1 MILTTQLITD
11 SAYDDGTYDGFD
23 LYDGLDDQDQF
34 GDIKIS
40 KEEGEF
46 LLRKAKEILDN
57 LGYETRIRL
66 AAAGTASE
74 YCPGLWSVP
83 GPGVAYFDEVL
94 NVSPNIVV
102 AALTDG
108 NLEVSMPT
116 PNPHSRGR
124 IYQGATIDNVGEVIA
139 KLSEDN
145 NLSEDIVNEFL
156 DFVGKVDTLD
166 LYGVNRQRELR
177 VYKNP
182 TFDEIYDLMNISDDN
197 VGGFITP
204 DKEVYIWNR
213 GFADHYSVARKL
225 GLKIL
230 FKFCIYYSEDGNFCF
245 HQGDCSDEEDCGC
258 DEIMKIIESKWGIK
272 EELVYSDTIETLN
285 QYGVNSKTQIRIYKN
300 PSLDEI
306 KSLLKISNNNVAG
319 LILTNNDIYI
329 WDRRIA
335 EHDTVQ
341 NLLGDI
347 ELMDAFYIVESDRWV
362 NGYTISD
369 VHYKSLTGRDIMDT
383 IESKWGIKEELVYVV
398 KISTPDEFRV
408 ERTREL
414 KIYKNPSLD
423 EIKNLLSIFVG
434 AIGGLYDNGIIY
446 VWDRNIAVHQ
456 YVKELLHLNDPT
468 FFYIYYSDSY
478 DNGFNVISVGA
489 TDSDII
495 RQSIESKWGMNE
507 DFDEYDDLSNEPDT
521 FGENYYLSDQVIMF
535 IDILNE
541 FKVSIRDVIR
551 DGGLRT
557 DLGSSNNFMSYI
569 LERWESIP
577 FNYDFVNK
585 LTSMIVNNAVI
596 QATKLKFN
604 DPNSDFID
612 IFKIDQYTI
621 TWRKSKGEWMA
632 YG

>member
-116 PNPHSRGR
+116 PNPRSWGR
-124 IYQGATIDNVGEVIA
+124 TYQGATIDNVGEVIA

-145 NLSEDIVNEFL
+145 NLSEDIVNEF
-156 DFVGKVDTLD
+156 
-166 LYGVNRQRELR
+166 
-177 VYKNP
+177 
-182 TFDEIYDLMNISDDN
+182 
-197 VGGFITP
+197 
-204 DKEVYIWNR
+204 
-213 GFADHYSVARKL
+213 
-225 GLKIL
+225 
-230 FKFCIYYSEDGNFCF
+230 
-245 HQGDCSDEEDCGC
+245 
-258 DEIMKIIESKWGIK
+258 
-272 EELVYSDTIETLN
+272 LVYSDTIETLN

-369 VHYKSLTGRDIMDT
+369 VHYKSLTGRDIMDI
-383 IESKWGIKEELVYVV
+383 IESKWGIKEELVYVG